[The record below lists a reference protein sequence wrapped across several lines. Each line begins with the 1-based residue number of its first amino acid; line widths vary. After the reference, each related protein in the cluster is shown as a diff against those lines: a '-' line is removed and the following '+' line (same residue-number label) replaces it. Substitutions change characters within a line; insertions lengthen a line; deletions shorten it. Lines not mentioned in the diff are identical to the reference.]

1 MKIKKPTIY
10 KVVAGTAAA
19 AVAVTVLGGATY
31 TLDEGVRGVILRNG
45 KVVGIA
51 EPGLGIK
58 VPLIDR
64 VTPISVQNRSR
75 IYKDLPAYSSDQ
87 QNAVMQVSVNFRVP
101 PDKVDEVYKKY
112 GSIDGM
118 LERLIDRQMPD
129 LVKTVFGKFT
139 AAEAIRERERL
150 TTDLS
155 VSIRKGTVGPLIIE
169 GVQIEGLKFSANYE
183 QGVEQR
189 MLAEVEVEKVRQT
202 RERERVQAEI
212 LVIQA
217 KAVADSNLAKAQAE
231 ADAIRLTGEATAKA
245 IEMRGRALAQNSN
258 LVDLVKAE
266 RWDGKLPTTMPGATV
281 PMINL
286 K

>member
-1 MKIKKPTIY
+1 MKIKQSTIY

-19 AVAVTVLGGATY
+19 VVAVTVLGGATY
-31 TLDEGVRGVILRNG
+31 TLDECVRGVILRNG

-51 EPGLGIK
+51 EPGLGVK

-155 VSIRKGTVGPLIIE
+155 ASILKGTVGPLIIE

-266 RWDGKLPTTMPGATV
+266 RWDGKLPATMPGATV